1 MLKSAILL
9 NEWTINILYFSV
21 KNVLCFSLK
30 SFLISK
36 LTNQSVT
43 LKVSFSCE
51 NVIVKFVYL
60 MQLLLLLLYEFT
72 LFRY

>member
-1 MLKSAILL
+1 MLKSGILL
-9 NEWTINILYFSV
+9 NEWKINILYFSV

-60 MQLLLLLLYEFT
+60 MHAVITIAPL
-72 LFRY
+72 